1 MSDRS
6 KNASVTPGEPNPAEW
21 LTVPDLVEILGEPVG
36 RVHRLFDDHHL
47 IGTRRFGALR
57 VPAQFV
63 QDGAPLKS
71 LRGTATVLLDEG
83 FTLDEVIDWLLT
95 DTEALGHPPIESLIA
110 GRKSEVRAAAL
121 MLG

>member
-1 MSDRS
+1 MTE
-6 KNASVTPGEPNPAEW
+6 TPNTADW
-21 LTVPDLVEILGEPVG
+21 LAVPDLVELLGEPVG
-36 RVHRLFDDHHL
+36 RVHRLFEDHTL

-83 FTLDEVIDWLLT
+83 FTVDEVIDWLLT
-95 DTEALGHPPIESLIA
+95 DTDSLGHPPIESLLA
-110 GRKSEVRAAAL
+110 GRKGEVRAAAL
-121 MLG
+121 LLG

>member
-1 MSDRS
+1 MTETANSE
-6 KNASVTPGEPNPAEW
+6 VW

-57 VPAQFV
+57 VPAAFI
-63 QDGAPLKS
+63 QDGAVLKS

-83 FTLDEVIDWLLT
+83 FTTDEAIDWLLT
-95 DTEALGHPPIESLIA
+95 DTESLGHPPIESLIA
-110 GRKSEVRAAAL
+110 GRKGEVRAAAL